1 MKMAKALRRCFWVL
15 VILAAV
21 LAVGIVA
28 VRPLRLAA
36 GNLLAELAEP
46 AGENDRAECQTP
58 YGISNLTSEQRVPR
72 KQVVILVHGIFGNG
86 VCTWNTKGVNTG
98 LVGVMRNDP
107 QVSRDY
113 DLLAFGYPSFYLKT
127 GSYSPETAGN
137 NLYRALRAGGY
148 LDKYDKI
155 VFVAHSMGGLVAME
169 AMSKHPDLF
178 DKVAGV
184 FALAVPFY
192 GAEIASWGRM
202 ILRNPGLDAMIPIDE
217 NEYLNSLHKRFEDAD
232 ANRQKRL
239 FKVAEDK
246 YKFRFYC
253 GAELG
258 KVAGADV
265 VALNSASARCDS
277 LVNSVA
283 NHIDI
288 AKFPDG
294 IPQDGQ
300 LLGELKYFLYRHSD
314 SSMEVTL
321 SRRVDLSGST
331 CDKDGRTYKELV
343 HDRYTLSSPM
353 IGTLFFGAAPDGPGH
368 DVEMTYEYED
378 SSGKS
383 LGAGQLHPVRVANCA
398 FFGVGVDK
406 TQCAIGQIYA
416 LPANDLA
423 KTIIVNW
430 VWSDS
435 KPNAGIERLT
445 YSEFRNTSKYRV
457 PSLEIEIVLPPGIEF
472 SKAIEPR
479 FSEPNQ
485 STTCE
490 SPRRDGAISR
500 GRLVCHGDKY
510 ILTNVKVE
518 YPQAIPAGSLKCP
531 SS

>member
-1 MKMAKALRRCFWVL
+1 MTKLLRRCFWGL

-21 LAVGIVA
+21 LAAVIVA
-28 VRPLRLAA
+28 IRPLRLAA
-36 GNLLAELAEP
+36 GNLLAELLEP
-46 AGENDRAECQTP
+46 GGVKDRAECQTP
-58 YGISNLTSEQRVPR
+58 YGISNLTSEPRVPR
-72 KQVVILVHGIFGNG
+72 KQVVILIHGIFGNG

-113 DLLAFGYPSFYLKT
+113 DLLAFGYPSFYVKA
-127 GSYSPETAGN
+127 GSYDPESAGN
-137 NLYRALRAGGY
+137 NLYMALRASGY

-155 VFVAHSMGGLVAME
+155 VIVAHSMGGLVAME

-192 GAEIASWGRM
+192 GAEIAYWGRK
-202 ILRNPGLDAMIPIDE
+202 ILRNPGLDAMIPIGD
-217 NEYLNSLHKRFEDAD
+217 NSYLKSLHKRFEDAD
-232 ANRQKRL
+232 ANRQNRL
-239 FKVAEDK
+239 FQVIENKH
-246 YKFRFYC
+246 KFRFYC

-258 KVAGADV
+258 KVAGVDV
-265 VALNSASARCDS
+265 VAPGSASARCDA
-277 LVNSVA
+277 LVNTIA

-294 IPQDGQ
+294 VPQDGQ

-314 SSMEVTL
+314 SSMEVEV

-331 CDKDGRTYKELV
+331 CNKDRRTYKELI

-368 DVEMTYEYED
+368 NVEMTYEYED
-378 SSGKS
+378 TAGKS
-383 LGAGQLHPVRVANCA
+383 LGAGQLHPIKLASCV
-398 FFGVGVDK
+398 FFGLDVDK

-416 LPANDLA
+416 LPANALA
-423 KTIIVNW
+423 KSVIVDW
-430 VWSDS
+430 AWSDS
-435 KPNAGIERLT
+435 KPDAGIQRLKD
-445 YSEFRNTSKYRV
+445 SEFRNSSKYRV
-457 PSLEIEIVLPPGIEF
+457 TSLEIEIILPVGIEF
-472 SKAIEPR
+472 AKTIEPQ
-479 FSEPNQ
+479 FSIPDQ
-485 STTCE
+485 SPACE
-490 SPRRDGAISR
+490 SPRRDGMINR
-500 GRLVCHGDKY
+500 GRLVCRGNKY

-518 YPQAIPAGSLKCP
+518 YTQAIPAGSLKCP